1 MLNMLYTIHKENI
14 EKDINP
20 LNYYMKRQWVLVES
34 HGDSAVFSVSKIRQ
48 HSFRSFRKSGHVF
61 LFLYAKTCHNF
72 PDYSVVT

>member
-48 HSFRSFRKSGHVF
+48 HFLGHLESQDMFFCFSMQKRVITF
-61 LFLYAKTCHNF
+61 QTTL
-72 PDYSVVT
+72 